1 MSSTTK
7 RITTALLAATA
18 SLTLLTGTAG
28 PATGVSDAGQTS
40 RIEAAPTNSATQSSG
55 AAQTSGGTT
64 PAGTTMTAA
73 PSAGCGTE
81 QTPGNDERT
90 ITSDGE
96 ERSYRINIPRDYD
109 ASTPLPLVLG
119 FHGNGSDGAEFQNYT
134 GLPTLPAI
142 TVFPDGD
149 LEDGKRSWQG
159 APYASGADDVAFVA
173 DLLDSI
179 ESEHCIDLNRVFA
192 TGKSNG
198 GGMVSVLAC
207 HLRDRF
213 SAFAPVA
220 GAYYPQATED
230 CDDKT
235 PTPVLAIHGTGD
247 ETMHYDGGER
257 QGETYPG
264 VREWI
269 QPWAEAAGCRVMT
282 ERNVGKKSE
291 DVTRT
296 RWKKCD
302 GQAGKSESSENSGKS
317 ADVELYSVAD
327 GGHVW
332 PGEVVYSGG
341 GYVTEH
347 FSATDTVWDFFRSHP
362 GATEGPA
369 QK

>member
-1 MSSTTK
+1 MSSMTK
-7 RITTALLAATA
+7 RITTTLLATA
-18 SLTLLTGTAG
+18 ASAALLTGTA
-28 PATGVSDAGQTS
+28 
-40 RIEAAPTNSATQSSG
+40 AAPGMAATAQTAQTAPAHSV
-55 AAQTSGGTT
+55 AAQTTGKKASTI
-64 PAGTTMTAA
+64 PAS

-81 QTPGNDERT
+81 QKPGNDEKT
-90 ITSDGE
+90 ISTADG
-96 ERSYRINIPRDYD
+96 ERSYRINIPRDYELE
-109 ASTPLPLVLG
+109 TPLPLVLG

-149 LEDGKRSWQG
+149 EGDGKRSWQG

-179 ESEHCIDLNRVFA
+179 ESEHCIDLNRVYA

-220 GAYYPQATED
+220 GAYYPQSTEG
-230 CDDKT
+230 CDYST
-235 PTPVLAIHGTGD
+235 PTPMLAIHGTGD
-247 ETMHYDGGER
+247 ATMHYEGGHR
-257 QGETYPG
+257 QGEDYPG

-269 QPWAEAAGCRVMT
+269 QPWAEAPDCEKT
-282 ERNVGKKSE
+282 KERQVGRKGE
-291 DVTRT
+291 DVVRT
-296 RWKKCD
+296 QWTQCTEETP
-302 GQAGKSESSENSGKS
+302 AP
-317 ADVELYSVAD
+317 VELYSVAD

-341 GYVTEH
+341 GYATKG
-347 FSATDTVWDFFRSHP
+347 FSATDTIWDFFLNHP
-362 GATEGPA
+362 GATDGPT

>member
-7 RITTALLAATA
+7 RITTTLLATAASLALLA
-18 SLTLLTGTAG
+18 STAG
-28 PATGVSDAGQTS
+28 PATGIT
-40 RIEAAPTNSATQSSG
+40 
-55 AAQTSGGTT
+55 AQTTGEK
-64 PAGTTMTAA
+64 AATMPAA

-81 QTPGNDERT
+81 QKPGNDEKT
-90 ITSDGE
+90 IATADG

-109 ASTPLPLVLG
+109 VSTPLPLVIG

-134 GLPTLPAI
+134 GLPTLPAL

-149 LEDGKRSWQG
+149 LNDGKRSWQG
-159 APYASGADDVAFVA
+159 APYASGADDVAFVS

-179 ESEHCIDLNRVFA
+179 ESEHCVDLNRVYA

-207 HLRDRF
+207 NLRDRF

-220 GAYYPQATED
+220 GAYYPQSTEG
-230 CDDKT
+230 CDYST
-235 PTPVLAIHGTGD
+235 PTPMLAIHGTGD
-247 ETMHYDGGER
+247 ATMHYEGGHR
-257 QGETYPG
+257 QGEDYPG

-269 QPWAEAAGCRVMT
+269 QPWAEASGCTKTTDRQ
-282 ERNVGKKSE
+282 VGRKGE
-291 DVTRT
+291 DVVRT
-296 RWKKCD
+296 QWTLCSEGDEGGRSP
-302 GQAGKSESSENSGKS
+302 GKPGRS
-317 ADVELYSVAD
+317 AAVELYSVAD

-341 GYVTEH
+341 GYVTED
-347 FSATDTVWDFFRSHP
+347 FSATDTIWDFFLNHP
-362 GATEGPA
+362 GATDGPT

>member
-1 MSSTTK
+1 MSSMTK
-7 RITTALLAATA
+7 RITTTLLATA
-18 SLTLLTGTAG
+18 ASAALLTGTAAAPG
-28 PATGVSDAGQTS
+28 MAATAQTAQNAPAHSVAAQATGKKAST
-40 RIEAAPTNSATQSSG
+40 I
-55 AAQTSGGTT
+55 
-64 PAGTTMTAA
+64 PAS

-81 QTPGNDERT
+81 QKPGNDEKT
-90 ITSDGE
+90 ISTADG
-96 ERSYRINIPRDYD
+96 ERSYRINIPRDYELE
-109 ASTPLPLVLG
+109 TPLPLVLG

-149 LEDGKRSWQG
+149 EGDGKRSWQG
-159 APYASGADDVAFVA
+159 APHASGADDVAFVA

-179 ESEHCIDLNRVFA
+179 ESEHCIDLNRVYA

-220 GAYYPQATED
+220 GAYYPQSTEG
-230 CDDKT
+230 CDYST
-235 PTPVLAIHGTGD
+235 PTPMLAIHGTGD
-247 ETMHYDGGER
+247 ATMHYEGGHR
-257 QGETYPG
+257 QGEDYPG

-269 QPWAEAAGCRVMT
+269 QPWAEAPDCEKT
-282 ERNVGKKSE
+282 KERQVGRKGE
-291 DVTRT
+291 DVVRT
-296 RWKKCD
+296 QWTQCTEETP
-302 GQAGKSESSENSGKS
+302 AP
-317 ADVELYSVAD
+317 VELYSVAD

-341 GYVTEH
+341 GYVTED
-347 FSATDTVWDFFRSHP
+347 FSATDTIWDFFLNHP
-362 GATEGPA
+362 GATDGPT

>member
-1 MSSTTK
+1 MSSMTK
-7 RITTALLAATA
+7 RITTTLLATA
-18 SLTLLTGTAG
+18 ASAALLTGTAAAPG
-28 PATGVSDAGQTS
+28 MAATAQTAQTAPAHSVAAQATGKKASTM
-40 RIEAAPTNSATQSSG
+40 
-55 AAQTSGGTT
+55 
-64 PAGTTMTAA
+64 PAS

-81 QTPGNDERT
+81 QKPGNDEKT
-90 ITSDGE
+90 ISTADG
-96 ERSYRINIPRDYD
+96 ERSYRINIPRDYELE
-109 ASTPLPLVLG
+109 TPLPLVLG

-149 LEDGKRSWQG
+149 EGDGKRSWQG

-179 ESEHCIDLNRVFA
+179 ESEHCIDLNRVYA

-220 GAYYPQATED
+220 GAYYPQSTEG
-230 CDDKT
+230 CDYST
-235 PTPVLAIHGTGD
+235 PTPMLAIHGTGD
-247 ETMHYDGGER
+247 ATMHYEGGHR
-257 QGETYPG
+257 QGEDYPG

-269 QPWAEAAGCRVMT
+269 QPWAEAPDCEKT
-282 ERNVGKKSE
+282 KERQVGRKGE
-291 DVTRT
+291 DVVRT
-296 RWKKCD
+296 QWTQCTEETP
-302 GQAGKSESSENSGKS
+302 AP
-317 ADVELYSVAD
+317 VELYSVAD

-341 GYVTEH
+341 GYVTED
-347 FSATDTVWDFFRSHP
+347 FSATDTIWDFFLNHP
-362 GATEGPA
+362 GATKGPA

>member
-7 RITTALLAATA
+7 RITTTLLATAASLALLA
-18 SLTLLTGTAG
+18 STAG
-28 PATGVSDAGQTS
+28 PATGIT
-40 RIEAAPTNSATQSSG
+40 
-55 AAQTSGGTT
+55 AQTTGEK
-64 PAGTTMTAA
+64 AATMPAA

-81 QTPGNDERT
+81 QKPGNDEKT
-90 ITSDGE
+90 IATADG

-109 ASTPLPLVLG
+109 VSTPLPLVLG

-134 GLPTLPAI
+134 GLPTLPAL

-149 LEDGKRSWQG
+149 LNDGKRSWQG
-159 APYASGADDVAFVA
+159 APYASGADDVAFVS

-179 ESEHCIDLNRVFA
+179 ESEHCIDLNRVYA

-207 HLRDRF
+207 NLRDRF

-220 GAYYPQATED
+220 GAYYPQSTEG
-230 CDDKT
+230 CDYST
-235 PTPVLAIHGTGD
+235 PTPMLAIHGTGD
-247 ETMHYDGGER
+247 ATMHYEGGHR
-257 QGETYPG
+257 QGEDYPG

-269 QPWAEAAGCRVMT
+269 QPWAEASGCTKTTDRQ
-282 ERNVGKKSE
+282 VGRKGE
-291 DVTRT
+291 DVVRT
-296 RWKKCD
+296 QWTLCSEGDEGGRSP
-302 GQAGKSESSENSGKS
+302 GKPGRS
-317 ADVELYSVAD
+317 AAVELYSVAD

-341 GYVTEH
+341 GYATKG
-347 FSATDTVWDFFRSHP
+347 FSATDTIWDFFTRHP
-362 GATEGPA
+362 GTTDGPTQTST

>member
-7 RITTALLAATA
+7 RITTTLLAVTA
-18 SLTLLTGTAG
+18 SLALLTGTVG
-28 PATGVSDAGQTS
+28 PATGAS
-40 RIEAAPTNSATQSSG
+40 PTEQAF
-55 AAQTSGGTT
+55 
-64 PAGTTMTAA
+64 PAA

-109 ASTPLPLVLG
+109 ASAPLPLVLG

-149 LEDGKRSWQG
+149 LTDGKRSWQG

-198 GGMVSVLAC
+198 GGLVSVLAC

-220 GAYYPQATED
+220 GAYYPQSTED

-235 PTPVLAIHGTGD
+235 ATPVLAIHGTGD

-269 QPWAEAAGCRVMT
+269 QPWVEAAGCRVMT
-282 ERNVGKKSE
+282 ERNIGRKGE

-296 RWKKCD
+296 RWTKCA
-302 GQAGKSESSENSGKS
+302 GQAGSSGKPRKS
-317 ADVELYSVAD
+317 AEVELYSVAD

-347 FSATDTVWDFFRSHP
+347 FSATDTVWAFFRSHP
-362 GATEGPA
+362 GATQGPT
-369 QK
+369 Q

>member
-1 MSSTTK
+1 MSSMTK
-7 RITTALLAATA
+7 RITTTLLATA
-18 SLTLLTGTAG
+18 ASAALLTGTAAAPG
-28 PATGVSDAGQTS
+28 MAATAQTAQNAPAHSVAAQATGKKAST
-40 RIEAAPTNSATQSSG
+40 I
-55 AAQTSGGTT
+55 
-64 PAGTTMTAA
+64 PAS

-81 QTPGNDERT
+81 QKPGNDEKT
-90 ITSDGE
+90 ISTADG
-96 ERSYRINIPRDYD
+96 ERSYRINIPRDYELE
-109 ASTPLPLVLG
+109 TPLPLVLG

-149 LEDGKRSWQG
+149 EGDGKRSWQG

-179 ESEHCIDLNRVFA
+179 ESEHCIDLNRVYA

-220 GAYYPQATED
+220 GAYYPQSTEG
-230 CDDKT
+230 CDYST
-235 PTPVLAIHGTGD
+235 PTPMLAIHGTGD
-247 ETMHYDGGER
+247 ATMHYEGGHR
-257 QGETYPG
+257 QGEDYPG

-269 QPWAEAAGCRVMT
+269 QPWAEAPDCEKT
-282 ERNVGKKSE
+282 KERQVGRKGE
-291 DVTRT
+291 DVVRT
-296 RWKKCD
+296 QWTQCTEETP
-302 GQAGKSESSENSGKS
+302 AP
-317 ADVELYSVAD
+317 VELYSVAD

-341 GYVTEH
+341 GYVTED
-347 FSATDTVWDFFRSHP
+347 FSATDTIWDFFLNHP
-362 GATEGPA
+362 GATKGPA

>member
-1 MSSTTK
+1 MSSMTK
-7 RITTALLAATA
+7 RITTTLLATA
-18 SLTLLTGTAG
+18 ASAALLTGTV
-28 PATGVSDAGQTS
+28 ATPGM
-40 RIEAAPTNSATQSSG
+40 AAT
-55 AAQTSGGTT
+55 AQTAPAHSAAAHTT
-64 PAGTTMTAA
+64 GKKASTIPAA

-81 QTPGNDERT
+81 QKPGNDEKT
-90 ITSDGE
+90 IPTEDG
-96 ERSYRINIPRDYD
+96 ERSYRINIPRDYELE
-109 ASTPLPLVLG
+109 TPLPLVLG

-149 LEDGKRSWQG
+149 LNDGKRSWQG

-179 ESEHCIDLNRVFA
+179 ESEHCIDLNRVYA

-220 GAYYPQATED
+220 GAYYPQSTEG
-230 CDDKT
+230 CEYST
-235 PTPVLAIHGTGD
+235 PTPMLAIHGTGD
-247 ETMHYDGGER
+247 ATMHYEGGHR
-257 QGETYPG
+257 QGEDYPG

-269 QPWAEAAGCRVMT
+269 EPWAEASDCAT
-282 ERNVGKKSE
+282 TKERQVGRKGE
-291 DVTRT
+291 DVVRT
-296 RWKKCD
+296 QWTECSKEGDTESRS
-302 GQAGKSESSENSGKS
+302 AGKSGKRS
-317 ADVELYSVAD
+317 AAVELYSVAD

-341 GYVTEH
+341 GYVTKD
-347 FSATDTVWDFFRSHP
+347 FSATNTVWDFFRGHP
-362 GATEGPA
+362 GATQGPT

>member
-1 MSSTTK
+1 MSSMTK
-7 RITTALLAATA
+7 RITTTLLATA
-18 SLTLLTGTAG
+18 ASAALLTGTAAAPG
-28 PATGVSDAGQTS
+28 MAATAQTAQTAPAHSVAAQATGKKAST
-40 RIEAAPTNSATQSSG
+40 I
-55 AAQTSGGTT
+55 
-64 PAGTTMTAA
+64 PAS

-81 QTPGNDERT
+81 QKPGNDEKT
-90 ITSDGE
+90 ISTADG
-96 ERSYRINIPRDYD
+96 ERSYRINIPRDYELE
-109 ASTPLPLVLG
+109 TPLPLVLG

-149 LEDGKRSWQG
+149 EGDGKRSWQG

-179 ESEHCIDLNRVFA
+179 ESEHCIDLNRVYA

-220 GAYYPQATED
+220 GAYYPQSTEG
-230 CDDKT
+230 CDYST
-235 PTPVLAIHGTGD
+235 PTPMLAIHGTGD
-247 ETMHYDGGER
+247 ATMHYEGGHR
-257 QGETYPG
+257 QGEDYPG

-269 QPWAEAAGCRVMT
+269 QPWAEAPDCEKT
-282 ERNVGKKSE
+282 KERQVGRKGE
-291 DVTRT
+291 DVVRT
-296 RWKKCD
+296 LWTQCTEETP
-302 GQAGKSESSENSGKS
+302 AP
-317 ADVELYSVAD
+317 VELYSVAD

-341 GYVTEH
+341 GYATKG
-347 FSATDTVWDFFRSHP
+347 FSATDTIWDFFLNHP
-362 GATEGPA
+362 GATDGPT

>member
-7 RITTALLAATA
+7 RLTTTLLAAVA
-18 SLTLLTGTAG
+18 GLTLLTGA
-28 PATGVSDAGQTS
+28 
-40 RIEAAPTNSATQSSG
+40 AAPTTTSQAQASTTASADTQAKANDRSDS
-55 AAQTSGGTT
+55 T
-64 PAGTTMTAA
+64 PA

-81 QTPGNDERT
+81 QKPGNDEKT
-90 ITSDGE
+90 LTTADGE
-96 ERSYRINIPRDYD
+96 RSFRINIPRDYET
-109 ASTPLPLVLG
+109 ATPLPLVVG

-134 GLPTLPAI
+134 GLPQLPAI

-149 LEDGKRSWQG
+149 LKDGKRSWQG

-173 DLLDSI
+173 DLLDAV
-179 ESEHCIDLNRVFA
+179 ESEHCIDLNRVYA

-220 GAYYPQATED
+220 GAYYPQSTEG
-230 CDDKT
+230 CDYST
-235 PTPVLAIHGTGD
+235 PTPMLAIHGTGD
-247 ETMHYDGGER
+247 ATMHYDGGHR
-257 QGETYPG
+257 QGEDYPG

-269 QPWAEAAGCRVMT
+269 QPWADASGCEKKT
-282 ERNVGKKSE
+282 ERKVGRKGE
-291 DVTRT
+291 DVLRT
-296 RWKKCD
+296 QWTKC
-302 GQAGKSESSENSGKS
+302 GKSPGS
-317 ADVELYSVAD
+317 AAVELYSVTD

-341 GYVTEH
+341 GYVTGD
-347 FSATDTVWDFFRSHP
+347 FSATDTIWEFLLSHP
-362 GATEGPA
+362 GSTQGPA

>member
-1 MSSTTK
+1 MSSMTK
-7 RITTALLAATA
+7 RITTTLLATA
-18 SLTLLTGTAG
+18 ASAALLTGTAAAPG
-28 PATGVSDAGQTS
+28 MAATAQTAQNAPAHSVAAQATGKKASTM
-40 RIEAAPTNSATQSSG
+40 
-55 AAQTSGGTT
+55 
-64 PAGTTMTAA
+64 PAS

-81 QTPGNDERT
+81 QKPGNDEKT
-90 ITSDGE
+90 ISTADG
-96 ERSYRINIPRDYD
+96 ERSYRINIPRDYELE
-109 ASTPLPLVLG
+109 TPLPLVLG

-149 LEDGKRSWQG
+149 EGDGKRSWQG

-179 ESEHCIDLNRVFA
+179 ESEHCIDLNRVYA

-207 HLRDRF
+207 NLRDRF

-220 GAYYPQATED
+220 GAYYPQSTEG
-230 CDDKT
+230 CDYST
-235 PTPVLAIHGTGD
+235 PTPMLAIHGTGD
-247 ETMHYDGGER
+247 ATMHYEGGHR
-257 QGETYPG
+257 QGEDYPG

-269 QPWAEAAGCRVMT
+269 QPWAEASGCTKTTDRQ
-282 ERNVGKKSE
+282 VGRKGE
-291 DVTRT
+291 DVVRT
-296 RWKKCD
+296 QWTLCSEGDEGGRSP
-302 GQAGKSESSENSGKS
+302 GKPGRS
-317 ADVELYSVAD
+317 AAVELYSVAD

-341 GYVTEH
+341 GYATKG
-347 FSATDTVWDFFRSHP
+347 FSATDTIWDFFLNHP
-362 GATEGPA
+362 GATNGPT

>member
-1 MSSTTK
+1 MSSMTK
-7 RITTALLAATA
+7 RITTTLLATA
-18 SLTLLTGTAG
+18 ASATLLTGTVATPG
-28 PATGVSDAGQTS
+28 MAATAQTAQTAPAHSVAAQATGKKAST
-40 RIEAAPTNSATQSSG
+40 I
-55 AAQTSGGTT
+55 
-64 PAGTTMTAA
+64 PAS

-81 QTPGNDERT
+81 QKPGNDEKT
-90 ITSDGE
+90 ISTADG
-96 ERSYRINIPRDYD
+96 ERSYRINIPRDYELE
-109 ASTPLPLVLG
+109 TPLPLVLG

-149 LEDGKRSWQG
+149 EGDGKRSWQG

-179 ESEHCIDLNRVFA
+179 ESEHCIDLNRVYA

-220 GAYYPQATED
+220 GAYYPQSTEG
-230 CDDKT
+230 CDYST
-235 PTPVLAIHGTGD
+235 PTPMLAIHGTGD
-247 ETMHYDGGER
+247 ATMHYEGGHR
-257 QGETYPG
+257 QGEDYPG

-269 QPWAEAAGCRVMT
+269 QPWAEAPDCEKT
-282 ERNVGKKSE
+282 KERQVGRKGE
-291 DVTRT
+291 DVVRT
-296 RWKKCD
+296 QWTQCTEETP
-302 GQAGKSESSENSGKS
+302 AP
-317 ADVELYSVAD
+317 VELYSVAD

-341 GYVTEH
+341 GYVTED
-347 FSATDTVWDFFRSHP
+347 FSATDTIWDFFLNHP
-362 GATEGPA
+362 GATKGPA

>member
-1 MSSTTK
+1 MSSMTK
-7 RITTALLAATA
+7 RITTTLLATA
-18 SLTLLTGTAG
+18 ASAALLTGTAAAPG
-28 PATGVSDAGQTS
+28 MAATAQTAQTAPAHSVAAQATGKKAST
-40 RIEAAPTNSATQSSG
+40 I
-55 AAQTSGGTT
+55 
-64 PAGTTMTAA
+64 PAS

-81 QTPGNDERT
+81 QKPGNDEKT
-90 ITSDGE
+90 ISTADG
-96 ERSYRINIPRDYD
+96 ERSYRINIPRDYELE
-109 ASTPLPLVLG
+109 TPLPLVLG

-149 LEDGKRSWQG
+149 EGDGKRSWQG

-179 ESEHCIDLNRVFA
+179 ESEHCIDLNRVYA

-220 GAYYPQATED
+220 GAYYPQSTEG
-230 CDDKT
+230 CDYST
-235 PTPVLAIHGTGD
+235 PTPMLAIHGTGD
-247 ETMHYDGGER
+247 ATMHYEGGHR
-257 QGETYPG
+257 QGEDYPG

-269 QPWAEAAGCRVMT
+269 QPWAGASGCT
-282 ERNVGKKSE
+282 
-291 DVTRT
+291 
-296 RWKKCD
+296 
-302 GQAGKSESSENSGKS
+302 KS
-317 ADVELYSVAD
+317 ADRQVGRKGEDVVRTQWTQCTEETPAPVELYSVAD

-341 GYVTEH
+341 GYVTED
-347 FSATDTVWDFFRSHP
+347 FSATDTIWDFFLNHP
-362 GATEGPA
+362 GATKGPA

>member
-7 RITTALLAATA
+7 RITTTLLATAASLALLA
-18 SLTLLTGTAG
+18 STAG
-28 PATGVSDAGQTS
+28 PATGIT
-40 RIEAAPTNSATQSSG
+40 
-55 AAQTSGGTT
+55 AQTTGEK
-64 PAGTTMTAA
+64 AATMPAA

-81 QTPGNDERT
+81 QKPGNDEKT
-90 ITSDGE
+90 IATADG

-109 ASTPLPLVLG
+109 VSTPLPLVLG

-134 GLPTLPAI
+134 GLPTLPAL

-149 LEDGKRSWQG
+149 LNDGKRSWQG
-159 APYASGADDVAFVA
+159 APYASGADDVAFVS

-179 ESEHCIDLNRVFA
+179 ESEHCIDLNRVYA

-207 HLRDRF
+207 NLRDRF

-220 GAYYPQATED
+220 GAYYPQSTEG
-230 CDDKT
+230 CDYST
-235 PTPVLAIHGTGD
+235 PTPMLAIHGTGD
-247 ETMHYDGGER
+247 ATMHYEGGHR
-257 QGETYPG
+257 QGEDYPG

-269 QPWAEAAGCRVMT
+269 QPWAEASGCEKT
-282 ERNVGKKSE
+282 KERQVGRKGE
-291 DVTRT
+291 DVVRT
-296 RWKKCD
+296 QWTLCSEGDEGGRSP
-302 GQAGKSESSENSGKS
+302 GKPGRS
-317 ADVELYSVAD
+317 AAVELYSVAD

-341 GYVTEH
+341 GYVTED
-347 FSATDTVWDFFRSHP
+347 FSATDTIWDFFLNHP
-362 GATEGPA
+362 GATDGPT

>member
-18 SLTLLTGTAG
+18 SLAFLTGTAG
-28 PATGVSDAGQTS
+28 PATGASPAGQTS
-40 RIEAAPTNSATQSSG
+40 PAEATPTNSATQPSSG
-55 AAQTSGGTT
+55 TMPT
-64 PAGTTMTAA
+64 GTTMPAA

-90 ITSDGE
+90 ITSASG

-149 LEDGKRSWQG
+149 LKDGKRSWQG

-207 HLRDRF
+207 QLRDRF

-220 GAYYPQATED
+220 GAYYPQSTED

-247 ETMHYDGGER
+247 KTMHYDGGER

-269 QPWAEAAGCRVMT
+269 QPWVEAAGCRVMT
-282 ERNVGKKSE
+282 ERNVGRKGE

-296 RWKKCD
+296 LWKKCD
-302 GQAGKSESSENSGKS
+302 GQAGSSGASGKPGNSGKPGKS
-317 ADVELYSVAD
+317 AEVELYSVAD

-347 FSATDTVWDFFRSHP
+347 FSATDTIWDFFTSHP

-369 QK
+369 QS

>member
-7 RITTALLAATA
+7 RITTTLLATAA
-18 SLTLLTGTAG
+18 SLALPASTAG
-28 PATGVSDAGQTS
+28 PATGIT
-40 RIEAAPTNSATQSSG
+40 
-55 AAQTSGGTT
+55 AQTTGEK
-64 PAGTTMTAA
+64 AATMPAA

-81 QTPGNDERT
+81 QKPGNDEKT
-90 ITSDGE
+90 LTTADG
-96 ERSYRINIPRDYD
+96 ERSYRINIPRDYEI
-109 ASTPLPLVLG
+109 STPLPLVIG

-149 LEDGKRSWQG
+149 LNDGKRSWQG

-179 ESEHCIDLNRVFA
+179 ESEHCIDLNRVYA

-207 HLRDRF
+207 NLRDRF

-220 GAYYPQATED
+220 GAYYPQSTEG
-230 CDDKT
+230 CDYST
-235 PTPVLAIHGTGD
+235 PTPMLAIHGTGD
-247 ETMHYDGGER
+247 ATMHYEGGHR
-257 QGETYPG
+257 QGEDYPG

-269 QPWAEAAGCRVMT
+269 QPWAEASGCTKTTDRQ
-282 ERNVGKKSE
+282 VGRKGE
-291 DVTRT
+291 DVVRT
-296 RWKKCD
+296 QWTLCSEGDEGGRSP
-302 GQAGKSESSENSGKS
+302 GKPGRS
-317 ADVELYSVAD
+317 AAVELYSVAD

-341 GYVTEH
+341 GYVTED
-347 FSATDTVWDFFRSHP
+347 FSATDTIWDFFLNHP
-362 GATEGPA
+362 GATDGPT

>member
-7 RITTALLAATA
+7 RITTTLLATAASLALLA
-18 SLTLLTGTAG
+18 STAG
-28 PATGVSDAGQTS
+28 PATGIT
-40 RIEAAPTNSATQSSG
+40 
-55 AAQTSGGTT
+55 AQTTGEK
-64 PAGTTMTAA
+64 AATMPAA

-81 QTPGNDERT
+81 QKPGNDEKT
-90 ITSDGE
+90 IATADG

-109 ASTPLPLVLG
+109 VSTPLPLVLG

-134 GLPTLPAI
+134 GLPTLPAL

-149 LEDGKRSWQG
+149 LNDGKRSWQG
-159 APYASGADDVAFVA
+159 APYASGADDVAFVS

-179 ESEHCIDLNRVFA
+179 ESEHCVDLNRVYA

-207 HLRDRF
+207 NLRDRF

-220 GAYYPQATED
+220 GAYYPQSTEG
-230 CDDKT
+230 CDYST
-235 PTPVLAIHGTGD
+235 PTPMLAIHGTGD
-247 ETMHYDGGER
+247 ATMHYEGGHR
-257 QGETYPG
+257 QGEDYPG

-269 QPWAEAAGCRVMT
+269 QPWAEASGCTKTTDRQ
-282 ERNVGKKSE
+282 VGRKGE
-291 DVTRT
+291 DVVRT
-296 RWKKCD
+296 QWTLCSEGDEGGRSP
-302 GQAGKSESSENSGKS
+302 GKPGRS
-317 ADVELYSVAD
+317 AAVELYSVAD

-341 GYVTEH
+341 GYATKG
-347 FSATDTVWDFFRSHP
+347 FSATDTIWDFFTRHP
-362 GATEGPA
+362 GTTDGPTQTST

>member
-7 RITTALLAATA
+7 RITTTLLATAASLALLA
-18 SLTLLTGTAG
+18 STAG
-28 PATGVSDAGQTS
+28 PATGIT
-40 RIEAAPTNSATQSSG
+40 
-55 AAQTSGGTT
+55 AQTTGEK
-64 PAGTTMTAA
+64 AATMPAA

-81 QTPGNDERT
+81 QKPGNDEKT
-90 ITSDGE
+90 IATADG

-109 ASTPLPLVLG
+109 VSTPLPLVLG

-134 GLPTLPAI
+134 GLPTLPAL

-149 LEDGKRSWQG
+149 LNDGKRSWQG
-159 APYASGADDVAFVA
+159 APYASGADDVAFVS

-179 ESEHCIDLNRVFA
+179 ESEHCIDLNRVYA

-207 HLRDRF
+207 NLRDRF

-220 GAYYPQATED
+220 GAYYPQSTEG
-230 CDDKT
+230 CDYST
-235 PTPVLAIHGTGD
+235 PTPMLAIHGTGD
-247 ETMHYDGGER
+247 ATMHYEGGHR
-257 QGETYPG
+257 QGEDYPG

-269 QPWAEAAGCRVMT
+269 QPWAEASGCTKTTDRQ
-282 ERNVGKKSE
+282 VGRKGE
-291 DVTRT
+291 DVVRT
-296 RWKKCD
+296 QWTLCSEGDEGGRSP
-302 GQAGKSESSENSGKS
+302 GKPGRS
-317 ADVELYSVAD
+317 AAVELYSVAD

-341 GYVTEH
+341 GYVTED
-347 FSATDTVWDFFRSHP
+347 FSATDTIWDFFLNHP
-362 GATEGPA
+362 GATDGPT

>member
-7 RITTALLAATA
+7 RIMTALLATA
-18 SLTLLTGTAG
+18 ASAALLTGTV
-28 PATGVSDAGQTS
+28 ATPGM
-40 RIEAAPTNSATQSSG
+40 AAT
-55 AAQTSGGTT
+55 AQTAPAHSAAAHTT
-64 PAGTTMTAA
+64 SKKASTIPAA

-81 QTPGNDERT
+81 QKPGNDEKT
-90 ITSDGE
+90 ISTEDG
-96 ERSYRINIPRDYD
+96 ERSYRINIPRDYELE
-109 ASTPLPLVLG
+109 TPLPLVLG

-149 LEDGKRSWQG
+149 EGDEGDGKRSWQG

-173 DLLDSI
+173 ELLDSV
-179 ESEHCIDLNRVFA
+179 ESEHCIDLNRVYA

-220 GAYYPQATED
+220 GAYYPQSTEG
-230 CDDKT
+230 CDYST
-235 PTPVLAIHGTGD
+235 PTPMLAIHGTGD
-247 ETMHYDGGER
+247 ATMHYEGGHR
-257 QGETYPG
+257 QGEDYPG

-269 QPWAEAAGCRVMT
+269 QPWAEASGCART
-282 ERNVGKKSE
+282 KERQVGRKGE
-291 DVTRT
+291 DVVRTQWTR
-296 RWKKCD
+296 CD
-302 GQAGKSESSENSGKS
+302 AS
-317 ADVELYSVAD
+317 VELYTVAD

-341 GYVTEH
+341 GYVTKN
-347 FSATDTVWDFFRSHP
+347 FSATSTVWDFFRSHP
-362 GATEGPA
+362 GTTQGPT

>member
-7 RITTALLAATA
+7 RITTTLLATAASLALLA
-18 SLTLLTGTAG
+18 STAG
-28 PATGVSDAGQTS
+28 PATGIT
-40 RIEAAPTNSATQSSG
+40 
-55 AAQTSGGTT
+55 AQTTGEK
-64 PAGTTMTAA
+64 AATMPAA

-81 QTPGNDERT
+81 QKPGNDEKT
-90 ITSDGE
+90 IATADG

-109 ASTPLPLVLG
+109 VSTPLPLVLG

-134 GLPTLPAI
+134 GLPTLPAL

-149 LEDGKRSWQG
+149 LNDGKRSWQG
-159 APYASGADDVAFVA
+159 APYASGADDVAFVS

-179 ESEHCIDLNRVFA
+179 ESEHCVDLNRVYA

-207 HLRDRF
+207 NLRDRF

-220 GAYYPQATED
+220 GAYYPQSTEG
-230 CDDKT
+230 CDYST
-235 PTPVLAIHGTGD
+235 PTPMLAIHGTGD
-247 ETMHYDGGER
+247 ATMHYEGGHR
-257 QGETYPG
+257 QGEDYPG

-269 QPWAEAAGCRVMT
+269 QPWAEASGCTKTTDRQ
-282 ERNVGKKSE
+282 VGRKGE
-291 DVTRT
+291 DVVRT
-296 RWKKCD
+296 QWTLCSEGDEGGRSP
-302 GQAGKSESSENSGKS
+302 GKPGRS
-317 ADVELYSVAD
+317 AAVELYSVAD

-341 GYVTEH
+341 GYATKG
-347 FSATDTVWDFFRSHP
+347 FSATDTIWDFFLNHP
-362 GATEGPA
+362 GATKGPA

>member
-1 MSSTTK
+1 MSSMTK
-7 RITTALLAATA
+7 RITTTLLATA
-18 SLTLLTGTAG
+18 ASAALLTGTAAAPG
-28 PATGVSDAGQTS
+28 MAATAQTAQTAPAHSVAAQATGKKAST
-40 RIEAAPTNSATQSSG
+40 I
-55 AAQTSGGTT
+55 
-64 PAGTTMTAA
+64 PAS

-81 QTPGNDERT
+81 QKPGNDEKT
-90 ITSDGE
+90 ISTADG
-96 ERSYRINIPRDYD
+96 ERSYRINIPRDYELE
-109 ASTPLPLVLG
+109 TPLPLVLG

-149 LEDGKRSWQG
+149 EGDGKRSWQG

-179 ESEHCIDLNRVFA
+179 ESEHCIDLNRVYA

-220 GAYYPQATED
+220 GAYYPQSTEG
-230 CDDKT
+230 CDYST
-235 PTPVLAIHGTGD
+235 PTPMLAIHGTGD
-247 ETMHYDGGER
+247 ATMHYEGGHR
-257 QGETYPG
+257 QGEDYPG

-269 QPWAEAAGCRVMT
+269 QPWAEAPDCEKT
-282 ERNVGKKSE
+282 KERQVGRKGE
-291 DVTRT
+291 DVVRT
-296 RWKKCD
+296 QWTQCTEETP
-302 GQAGKSESSENSGKS
+302 AP
-317 ADVELYSVAD
+317 VELYSVAD

-341 GYVTEH
+341 GYVTED
-347 FSATDTVWDFFRSHP
+347 FSATDTIWDFFLNHP
-362 GATEGPA
+362 GAAKGPA

>member
-1 MSSTTK
+1 MSSMTK
-7 RITTALLAATA
+7 RITTTLLATA
-18 SLTLLTGTAG
+18 ASAALLTGTAAAPG
-28 PATGVSDAGQTS
+28 MAATAQTAQTAPAHSVAAQATGKKAST
-40 RIEAAPTNSATQSSG
+40 I
-55 AAQTSGGTT
+55 
-64 PAGTTMTAA
+64 PAS

-81 QTPGNDERT
+81 QKPGNDEKT
-90 ITSDGE
+90 ISTADG
-96 ERSYRINIPRDYD
+96 ERSYRINIPRDYELE
-109 ASTPLPLVLG
+109 TPLPLVLG

-149 LEDGKRSWQG
+149 EGDGKRSWQG

-179 ESEHCIDLNRVFA
+179 ESEHCIDLNRVYA

-220 GAYYPQATED
+220 GAYYPQSTEG
-230 CDDKT
+230 CDYST
-235 PTPVLAIHGTGD
+235 PTPMLAIHGTGD
-247 ETMHYDGGER
+247 ATMHYEGGHR
-257 QGETYPG
+257 QGEDYPG

-269 QPWAEAAGCRVMT
+269 QPWAEAPDCEKT
-282 ERNVGKKSE
+282 KERQVGRKGE
-291 DVTRT
+291 DVVRT
-296 RWKKCD
+296 QWTQCTEETP
-302 GQAGKSESSENSGKS
+302 AP
-317 ADVELYSVAD
+317 VELYSVTE

-341 GYVTEH
+341 GYVTED
-347 FSATDTVWDFFRSHP
+347 FSATDTIWDFFLNHP
-362 GATEGPA
+362 GATNGPA

>member
-1 MSSTTK
+1 MTK
-7 RITTALLAATA
+7 RITTTLLATA
-18 SLTLLTGTAG
+18 ASAALLTGTV
-28 PATGVSDAGQTS
+28 ATPGM
-40 RIEAAPTNSATQSSG
+40 AAT
-55 AAQTSGGTT
+55 AQTAPAHSAAAHTT
-64 PAGTTMTAA
+64 GKKASTIPAA

-81 QTPGNDERT
+81 QKPGNDEKT
-90 ITSDGE
+90 IPTEDG
-96 ERSYRINIPRDYD
+96 ERSYRINIPRDYELE
-109 ASTPLPLVLG
+109 TPLPLVLG

-149 LEDGKRSWQG
+149 ESDGKRSWQG

-173 DLLDSI
+173 ELLDSI
-179 ESEHCIDLNRVFA
+179 ESEHCIDLNRVYA

-220 GAYYPQATED
+220 GAYYPQSTEG
-230 CDDKT
+230 CDYST
-235 PTPVLAIHGTGD
+235 PTPMLAIHGTGD
-247 ETMHYDGGER
+247 ATMHYEGGHR
-257 QGETYPG
+257 QGEDYPG

-269 QPWAEAAGCRVMT
+269 EPWAEASDCAKTAERQVGRKGVKVVRTQWTQCSTGDDPKTTAGAD
-282 ERNVGKKSE
+282 KK
-291 DVTRT
+291 T
-296 RWKKCD
+296 
-302 GQAGKSESSENSGKS
+302 A
-317 ADVELYSVAD
+317 AVELYSVAD

-341 GYVTEH
+341 GYVTKD
-347 FSATDTVWDFFRSHP
+347 FSATNTVWDFFRSHP
-362 GATEGPA
+362 GATQGPT

>member
-1 MSSTTK
+1 MSSMTK
-7 RITTALLAATA
+7 RITTTLLATA
-18 SLTLLTGTAG
+18 ASAALLTGTAAAPG
-28 PATGVSDAGQTS
+28 MAATAQTAQNAPAHSVAAQATGKKASTM
-40 RIEAAPTNSATQSSG
+40 
-55 AAQTSGGTT
+55 
-64 PAGTTMTAA
+64 PAS

-81 QTPGNDERT
+81 QKPGNDEKT
-90 ITSDGE
+90 ISTADG
-96 ERSYRINIPRDYD
+96 ERSYRINIPRDYELE
-109 ASTPLPLVLG
+109 TPLPLVLG

-149 LEDGKRSWQG
+149 EGDGKRSWQG

-179 ESEHCIDLNRVFA
+179 ESEHCIDLNRVYA

-220 GAYYPQATED
+220 GAYYPQSTEG
-230 CDDKT
+230 CDYST
-235 PTPVLAIHGTGD
+235 PTPMLAIHGTGD
-247 ETMHYDGGER
+247 ATMHYEGGHR
-257 QGETYPG
+257 QGEDYPG

-269 QPWAEAAGCRVMT
+269 QPWAEAPDCEKT
-282 ERNVGKKSE
+282 KERQVGRKGE
-291 DVTRT
+291 DVVRT
-296 RWKKCD
+296 QWTQCTEETP
-302 GQAGKSESSENSGKS
+302 AP
-317 ADVELYSVAD
+317 VELYSVAD

-341 GYVTEH
+341 GYVTED
-347 FSATDTVWDFFRSHP
+347 FSATDTIWDFFLNHP
-362 GATEGPA
+362 GATKGPA

>member
-7 RITTALLAATA
+7 RITTTLLATAASLALLA
-18 SLTLLTGTAG
+18 STAG
-28 PATGVSDAGQTS
+28 PATGIT
-40 RIEAAPTNSATQSSG
+40 
-55 AAQTSGGTT
+55 AQTTGEK
-64 PAGTTMTAA
+64 AATMPAA

-81 QTPGNDERT
+81 QKPGNDEKT
-90 ITSDGE
+90 IATADG

-109 ASTPLPLVLG
+109 VSTPLPLVLG

-134 GLPTLPAI
+134 GLPTLPAL

-149 LEDGKRSWQG
+149 LNDGKRSWQG
-159 APYASGADDVAFVA
+159 APYASGADDVAFVS

-179 ESEHCIDLNRVFA
+179 ESEHCIDLNRVYA

-207 HLRDRF
+207 NLRDRF

-220 GAYYPQATED
+220 GAYYPQSTEG
-230 CDDKT
+230 CDYST
-235 PTPVLAIHGTGD
+235 PTPMLAIHGTGD
-247 ETMHYDGGER
+247 ATMHYEGGHR
-257 QGETYPG
+257 QGEDYPG

-269 QPWAEAAGCRVMT
+269 QPWAEASGCTKTTDRQ
-282 ERNVGKKSE
+282 VGRKGE
-291 DVTRT
+291 DVVRT
-296 RWKKCD
+296 QWTLCSEGDEGGRSP
-302 GQAGKSESSENSGKS
+302 GKPGRS
-317 ADVELYSVAD
+317 AAVELYSVAD

-341 GYVTEH
+341 GYATKG
-347 FSATDTVWDFFRSHP
+347 FSATDTIWDFFLNHP
-362 GATEGPA
+362 GATDGPT